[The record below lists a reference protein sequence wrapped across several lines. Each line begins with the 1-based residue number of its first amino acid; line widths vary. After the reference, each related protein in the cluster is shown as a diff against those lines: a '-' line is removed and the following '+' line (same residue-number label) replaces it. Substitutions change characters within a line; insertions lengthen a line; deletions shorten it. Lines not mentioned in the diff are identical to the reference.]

1 MKIISLIAC
10 ALMLTLSSV
19 FAGPV
24 NKNCPVSG
32 KEVDGSKSV
41 KYTVPFCCEKC
52 VAKFE
57 KDPNAHLAAVAK
69 GEKGK
74 CIFSGKECA
83 ETVDI
88 QIAVC
93 CAKCEKKVKAAPQKC
108 IAKIA
113 KTQKT
118 EKKKDS

>member
-10 ALMLTLSSV
+10 ALMLALSSA

-32 KEVDGSKSV
+32 KEVDGSKCV

-52 VAKFE
+52 VAKYE
-57 KDPNAHLAAVAK
+57 KDPASHLAAVAE

-74 CIFSGKECA
+74 CIFSGKDCKA
-83 ETVDI
+83 VVNI

-113 KTQKT
+113 KTKKS
-118 EKKKDS
+118 EKKGS